1 MPLQLRTDDNDDD
14 DNYDADSKL
23 ERSLATAE
31 TARPTSRRH

>member
-23 ERSLATAE
+23 ERSFYC
-31 TARPTSRRH
+31 RDS